1 MYRCRACG
9 RIITEEQY
17 IEEQEGGSGGYCLCE
32 FSDGNRVLNEMVEAK
47 WWELL
52 DWNQMENT
60 WERLSDEIKDKI
72 REAALAP
79 TYDVKSLTPEDEKLR
94 ARPQG
99 DKITWKR
106 YPSSPWG
113 DIEICEHGCTREYG
127 STEKVCVHCDYPS
140 DANIVLSRCT
150 VCGSTTWHLDGEC
163 MRCAS
168 TANEMNERCQ
178 Q

>member
-1 MYRCRACG
+1 MYKCRVCG
-9 RIITEEQY
+9 RIITEKQY
-17 IEEQEGGSGGYCLCE
+17 IEEQECGSMGYCHCE
-32 FSDGNRVLNEMVEAK
+32 FSTTEGILNEMVEAQ

-60 WERLSDEIKDKI
+60 WGRLSDEIKNKI

-79 TYDVKSLTPEDEKLR
+79 TYDVQSLAPENKKLLE
-94 ARPQG
+94 RPQG

-106 YPSSPWG
+106 YPNSPWG

-127 STEKVCVHCDYPS
+127 STERVCVHCDYPA
-140 DANIVLSRCT
+140 DANIVLSNCA

-163 MRCAS
+163 LRCGELS
-168 TANEMNERCQ
+168 SD
-178 Q
+178 